1 MPITVAVTGATGKM
15 AKEVMAAVVRDPGLA
30 LAGTVSRSAS
40 GQSLEAPWGG
50 SVPLA
55 PDIAG
60 LLALVKP
67 DVLVDF
73 TNAGYA
79 MPLLRT
85 AIAAGVRPVIG
96 TSGVTDE
103 QVAELAALCRQHG
116 VGGVFAANFALGGV
130 VMMHLAAVAAR
141 YFDNAEIIEMH
152 HDQKADAPS
161 GTAIATAQMM
171 AAARGQAF
179 RHPPTH
185 KETLPHGRG
194 AELEGIALHSMR
206 ITGALAHQE
215 VVFGALGQTL
225 HIRHNAMSRECY
237 MPGVVIAIK
246 AAMERKDLAVG
257 LETVLGLS

>member
-15 AKEVMAAVVRDPGLA
+15 TREVMAAVGRDGELE
-30 LAGTVSRSAS
+30 LAGAISRTHSRPRIDLTGS
-40 GQSLEAPWGG
+40 NFVDCYSSLDE
-50 SVPLA
+50 
-55 PDIAG
+55 
-60 LLALVKP
+60 LLQRAKP

-73 TNAGYA
+73 TNVEYA
-79 MPLLRT
+79 MPVLRQ
-85 AIAAGVRPVIG
+85 AIALGIRPVIG
-96 TSGVTDE
+96 TSGVTDAM
-103 QVAELAALCRQHG
+103 VAELSALCAQHQ

-152 HDQKADAPS
+152 HDQKVDAPS
-161 GTAIATAQMM
+161 GTAIATAQAM

-194 AELEGIALHSMR
+194 AELDGIALHSMR

-237 MPGVVIAIK
+237 MPGVIIAIK
-246 AAMERKDLAVG
+246 AAMQRSDLAVG
-257 LETVLGLS
+257 LDMVLGF

>member
-15 AKEVMAAVVRDPGLA
+15 TREVMAAVARDGGLQLTGAISHSATDAA
-30 LAGTVSRSAS
+30 LTIGTAT
-40 GQSLEAPWGG
+40 
-50 SVPLA
+50 VPLYR
-55 PDIAG
+55 DLDG
-60 LLALVKP
+60 LLAQGKP

-73 TNAGYA
+73 TNVAYA
-79 MPLLRT
+79 MPVLRQ

-96 TSGVTDE
+96 TSGVTDAM
-103 QVAELAALCRQHG
+103 VAELSALCAQHR

-161 GTAIATAQMM
+161 GTAIATAQAM
-171 AAARGQAF
+171 AAARGEAF

-246 AAMERKDLAVG
+246 AAMQRTDLAVG
-257 LETVLGLS
+257 LDKVLGF